1 MFTKKALFCSPG
13 MVAKICLNFR
23 GEFGL
28 VIDYKIP
35 NLRKRDQKMRA
46 HTTSLLMQLHKFVSS
61 VLFYSATEMADC
73 KSLRF

>member
-1 MFTKKALFCSPG
+1 MPEL
-13 MVAKICLNFR
+13 

-46 HTTSLLMQLHKFVSS
+46 HTTSLLMQLHKFVK
-61 VLFYSATEMADC
+61 YSASEMANC
-73 KSLRF
+73 KNRRF